1 MNPLLATSHFLD
13 KRNQLKKGVKSAGGT
28 PREFTT
34 ITVTDGIAMG
44 HDGNE
49 IFIN

>member
-1 MNPLLATSHFLD
+1 MLD
-13 KRNQLKKGVKSAGGT
+13 AEGT

-44 HDGNE
+44 HQGMKASLASREAIADSIE
-49 IFIN
+49 LSVKDIHMIV

>member
-1 MNPLLATSHFLD
+1 M
-13 KRNQLKKGVKSAGGT
+13 GVKQAFGT

-44 HDGNE
+44 HEGMRSSLA
-49 IFIN
+49 

>member
-1 MNPLLATSHFLD
+1 MNQPLQYYLKRQAQAVKKVLD
-13 KRNQLKKGVKSAGGT
+13 EGT

-44 HDGNE
+44 HHNGFLVAE
-49 IFIN
+49 KL